1 VSAGTLSEMSAA
13 PPSYDDRWREAPPT
27 SEDDRGR
34 NGGRS
39 GPLITPTRVTILLA
53 LVGSVAY
60 LAYAVTVR
68 DASQIPML
76 SSGAA
81 VLGIVFGALAVSG
94 LVATWRAGVD
104 GRGGRALMSAIF
116 GGIAALVAAG
126 CIAAAVILALVWQ
139 SS

>member
-1 VSAGTLSEMSAA
+1 MTAR
-13 PPSYDDRWREAPPT
+13 PPSYDDRWEAGPGRL
-27 SEDDRGR
+27 DGRRRRGPR
-34 NGGRS
+34 I
-39 GPLITPTRVTILLA
+39 GPLEITPTRVTVLLA
-53 LVGSVAY
+53 LLGSVAY

-76 SSGAA
+76 TSGAA
-81 VLGIVFGALAVSG
+81 VLGIVFAALAVSG

-104 GRGGRALMSAIF
+104 GEGGRALLSAIF

>member
-1 VSAGTLSEMSAA
+1 MSG
-13 PPSYDDRWREAPPT
+13 
-27 SEDDRGR
+27 DDRG
-34 NGGRS
+34 NGGRRS

-126 CIAAAVILALVWQ
+126 CLAAAVILALVWQ

>member
-1 VSAGTLSEMSAA
+1 MSAR
-13 PPSYDDRWREAPPT
+13 PPSYDDRWEAGPG
-27 SEDDRGR
+27 SR
-34 NGGRS
+34 GGRRARGLQI
-39 GPLITPTRVTILLA
+39 GPLVLTPTRVTILLA
-53 LVGSVAY
+53 LVGSAAY

-76 SSGAA
+76 VSGAA
-81 VLGIVFGALAVSG
+81 VLGIVFAALAISG

-104 GRGGRALMSAIF
+104 GKGGRALVSAIF

-126 CIAAAVILALVWQ
+126 CLAAAVILALVWQ

>member
-1 VSAGTLSEMSAA
+1 MWQDA
-13 PPSYDDRWREAPPT
+13 PPASESRRGPDGPPVRT
-27 SEDDRGR
+27 LG
-34 NGGRS
+34 
-39 GPLITPTRVTILLA
+39 ITPTRVTILLA
-53 LVGSVAY
+53 LLGSVAY

-104 GRGGRALMSAIF
+104 GQGGRALVSAIF

-126 CIAAAVILALVWQ
+126 CLAAAVILALVWQ